1 MIIRRQVNG
10 GEWEELDVEFGVIEG
25 DDWDLL
31 DDDDEG
37 GIEPLIC
44 LYCPSPAHP
53 GQNTC
58 GRAACVGKDIARQAG
73 LGDG

>member
-1 MIIRRQVNG
+1 MIIRRRVNG
-10 GEWEELDVEFGVIEG
+10 GEWEAIEVEFGVLE
-25 DDWDLL
+25 DEEF
-31 DDDDEG
+31 DDE
-37 GIEPLIC
+37 EFDYC